1 MRETKVTIQEEI
13 TNEKKAKVTILEE
26 ITNKKMVT
34 IEVMMKEE
42 AENTTEVTVTNGLTE
57 DSGSV
62 FL

>member
-1 MRETKVTIQEEI
+1 MRETKVTII
-13 TNEKKAKVTILEE
+13 KE
-26 ITNKKMVT
+26 ITNKKMVI